1 MHVKKHETPLIYPQC
16 KEPMLSINPK
26 ASGLAFF
33 FSIKNKLDVFK
44 AHFTGCQICGN
55 FQFKN
60 TLAVLI
66 RKRVHT
72 RMQII
77 TLVLKYRFSHYIYS
91 LLEQIN
97 RPAQSKL
104 ISSAPLRGESVSNA
118 GRVKAKRWILRMC
131 LACPWECAQ
140 QSFGPGV
147 RRRLGG
153 GGLSSP
159 M

>member
-1 MHVKKHETPLIYPQC
+1 MHVKKHETPFIYAQC
-16 KEPMLSINPK
+16 KEPMLSINLK
-26 ASGLAFF
+26 SSGLAFF

-66 RKRVHT
+66 HKRVHT

-77 TLVLKYRFSHYIYS
+77 TLVLKYRFNQYIYS

-104 ISSAPLRGESVSNA
+104 ITQLLSE
-118 GRVKAKRWILRMC
+118 GRVFLMQA
-131 LACPWECAQ
+131 E
-140 QSFGPGV
+140 
-147 RRRLGG
+147 
-153 GGLSSP
+153 
-159 M
+159 